1 MTRLD
6 RTDRTD
12 RSHRSTTGL
21 GVAWLALGVP
31 VGGLIGWLT
40 QMSDHDGDR
49 QYGIFLLA
57 LAALSAA
64 VGVLLVQRSRPWLV
78 MASLALSAAWLVA
91 AGIAWTIPDFTAD
104 KLWGAGLTGAV
115 AVVTGALALARRRRA

>member
-1 MTRLD
+1 VTRLD
-6 RTDRTD
+6 HTD
-12 RSHRSTTGL
+12 RSHRSSTGL

-40 QMSDHDGDR
+40 QLSDHDGDR
-49 QYGIFLLA
+49 RYGTFLLV

-64 VGVLLVQRSRPWLV
+64 VGVVLVQRPRQRLLT
-78 MASLALSAAWLVA
+78 ASLALSAAWLVA
-91 AGIAWTIPDFTAD
+91 AGIAWTVADFTTD

-115 AVVTGALALARRRRA
+115 AVVTAALALARRRPA

>member
-6 RTDRTD
+6 HTD

-31 VGGLIGWLT
+31 VGGLVGWLT

-49 QYGIFLLA
+49 QYGTFLLA

-64 VGVLLVQRSRPWLV
+64 LGVVLVQTSRPWLLT
-78 MASLALSAAWLVA
+78 ASLALSAAWLIA
-91 AGIAWTIPDFTAD
+91 SGIAWTVADFITD

-115 AVVTGALALARRRRA
+115 AVVTAAPALARRRRA